1 MATRRVRIAKYKG
14 IFAID
19 VMIEMSDFKN
29 AGNNRG
35 GGIRIDMDEDVDLQT
50 DYEHDK
56 GKRKGPPYNAFN
68 ETRQK
73 T

>member
-1 MATRRVRIAKYKG
+1 
-14 IFAID
+14 
-19 VMIEMSDFKN
+19 MIEMSDFKN
-29 AGNNRG
+29 AGNHNRG

-56 GKRKGPPYNAFN
+56 GKKKGPPYAAFN

>member
-1 MATRRVRIAKYKG
+1 MGIRRVRIKKYEV
-14 IFAID
+14 FFPID

-56 GKRKGPPYNAFN
+56 GKRKGPPYAAFN

>member
-1 MATRRVRIAKYKG
+1 
-14 IFAID
+14 
-19 VMIEMSDFKN
+19 MSDFKN

-50 DYEHDK
+50 DYENDK
-56 GKRKGPPYNAFN
+56 GKRKGPPYAAFN